1 MKVEKLVV
9 GEMQANCYLVW
20 DEQSKEAVVIDPGG
34 DPDTIIDAIS
44 RNSLKVIH
52 IINTHGHVDHVEAN
66 DLIRQKTGATLL
78 IHSADVSLLQ
88 DLELNLS
95 QALGRGKN
103 FLPPTKA
110 LEDKDKL
117 KLNGFELEV
126 LHTPGHTPG
135 SICLYGDKSLFS
147 GDTLF
152 AGGVG
157 RTDLPGG
164 NFRQLKD
171 SLEHKILK
179 LSDEVVV
186 YPGHGPNTTIGK
198 ERRDNPF
205 LGN

>member
-9 GEMQANCYLVW
+9 GEMQANCYLAW

-34 DPDTIIDAIS
+34 DADTIVDAIS
-44 RNSLKVIH
+44 RNSLQVIH
-52 IINTHGHVDHVEAN
+52 IIDTHAHVDHIEAN
-66 DLIRQKTGATLL
+66 DLIRQKTEASLF

-95 QALGRGKN
+95 QMLGREKN
-103 FLPPTKA
+103 FLPPTGV

-117 KLNGFELEV
+117 KLKGFDLEV

-135 SICLYGDKSLFS
+135 SVCLYGDGRLFS

-164 NFRQLKD
+164 NFRKLKD

-179 LSDEVVV
+179 LSDKVVV

-205 LGN
+205 LAS

>member
-34 DPDTIIDAIS
+34 DPDTIFDVIS
-44 RNSLKVIH
+44 QNSLKVIH
-52 IINTHGHVDHVEAN
+52 IINTHAHVDHVGAN
-66 DLIRQKTGATLL
+66 DLIRQKTQATLF
-78 IHSADVSLLQ
+78 IHSAEVSLLQ

-95 QALGRGKN
+95 HALGREKD
-103 FLPPTKA
+103 FLPPTGV
-110 LEDKDKL
+110 LNDKDKL
-117 KLNGFELEV
+117 KLKGFDLEV

-135 SICLYGDKSLFS
+135 SICLYVDGRLFS

-198 ERRDNPF
+198 EKRDNSF
-205 LGN
+205 LGS

>member
-1 MKVEKLVV
+1 MKVEKLAV

-66 DLIRQKTGATLL
+66 DLIRQKTEASLF

-117 KLNGFELEV
+117 KLNGFDLEV

-135 SICLYGDKSLFS
+135 SICLYGDKRLFS

>member
-103 FLPPTKA
+103 FLPPTKT

-135 SICLYGDKSLFS
+135 SICLYGDKRLFS

>member
-52 IINTHGHVDHVEAN
+52 IINTHGHVDHVETN
-66 DLIRQKTGATLL
+66 DLIRQKTEATLL

-103 FLPPTKA
+103 FLPPTKT

-135 SICLYGDKSLFS
+135 SICLYGDKRLFS

-179 LSDEVVV
+179 LSDGVVV

>member
-34 DPDTIIDAIS
+34 DPDDVLDAVS
-44 RNSLKVIH
+44 RNFLKVVH
-52 IINTHGHVDHVEAN
+52 IINTHAHVDHVGAN
-66 DLIRQKTGATLL
+66 DLIREKTGATLL

-95 QALGRGKN
+95 HALGREKN
-103 FLPPTKA
+103 FLPPKGV
-110 LEDKDKL
+110 LKDKDKL
-117 KLNGFELEV
+117 KLKGFDLEV

-135 SICLYGDKSLFS
+135 SICLYGVGALFS

-171 SLEHKILK
+171 SLEHKVLN
-179 LSDEVVV
+179 LSDDVVV
-186 YPGHGPNTTIGK
+186 YPGHGPHTTIGK

-205 LGN
+205 LGS

>member
-1 MKVEKLVV
+1 MKVEKLAV

-103 FLPPTKA
+103 FL
-110 LEDKDKL
+110 
-117 KLNGFELEV
+117 
-126 LHTPGHTPG
+126 
-135 SICLYGDKSLFS
+135 
-147 GDTLF
+147 
-152 AGGVG
+152 
-157 RTDLPGG
+157 
-164 NFRQLKD
+164 
-171 SLEHKILK
+171 
-179 LSDEVVV
+179 
-186 YPGHGPNTTIGK
+186 
-198 ERRDNPF
+198 
-205 LGN
+205 

>member
-20 DEQSKEAVVIDPGG
+20 DEQSKEAVAIDPGG

-66 DLIRQKTGATLL
+66 DLIRQKTGASLF

-95 QALGRGKN
+95 QALGKGKN

-117 KLNGFELEV
+117 KLNGFDLEV

-135 SICLYGDKSLFS
+135 SICLYGDKRLFS

>member
-1 MKVEKLVV
+1 MKVEKLAV

-103 FLPPTKA
+103 FLPPTKT

-135 SICLYGDKSLFS
+135 SICLYGDKRLFS

-152 AGGVG
+152 ADGVG

>member
-9 GEMQANCYLVW
+9 GEMQANCYLAW

-34 DPDTIIDAIS
+34 DADTIVDAIS

-52 IINTHGHVDHVEAN
+52 IIDTHAHVDHVGAN
-66 DLIRQKTGATLL
+66 DLIRQKTEASLF

-95 QALGRGKN
+95 QMLGREKN
-103 FLPPTKA
+103 FLPPTGV

-117 KLNGFELEV
+117 KLKGFDLEV

-135 SICLYGDKSLFS
+135 SVCLYGDGRLFS

-164 NFRQLKD
+164 NFKQLKD

-179 LSDEVVV
+179 LSDKVVV

-205 LGN
+205 LTS

>member
-9 GEMQANCYLVW
+9 GEMQANCYLAW

-34 DPDTIIDAIS
+34 DADTIVDAIS

-52 IINTHGHVDHVEAN
+52 IIDTHAHVDHVGAN
-66 DLIRQKTGATLL
+66 DLIRQKTEASLF

-95 QALGRGKN
+95 QMLGREKN
-103 FLPPTKA
+103 FLPPTGV

-117 KLNGFELEV
+117 KLKGFDLEV

-135 SICLYGDKSLFS
+135 SVCLYGDGRLFS

-164 NFRQLKD
+164 NFKQLKD

-179 LSDEVVV
+179 LSDKVVV

-205 LGN
+205 LAS

>member
-1 MKVEKLVV
+1 MKIEKIVV
-9 GEMQANCYLVW
+9 GEMQANCYLLW

-34 DPDTIIDAIS
+34 NPGTIVDAIS

-52 IINTHGHVDHVEAN
+52 IVNTHAHVDHVGAN
-66 DLIRQKTGATLL
+66 DLIRQKTQASLF

-95 QALGRGKN
+95 QMLGRKKN
-103 FLPPTKA
+103 FLPPTGVLK
-110 LEDKDKL
+110 DKDKL
-117 KLNGFELEV
+117 KLKGFDLEV

-135 SICLYGDKSLFS
+135 SICLYGDGRLFS

-152 AGGVG
+152 ADGVG

-198 ERRDNPF
+198 ERRGNPF

>member
-44 RNSLKVIH
+44 RNSLKIIH

-66 DLIRQKTGATLL
+66 DLIRQKTEASLF

-117 KLNGFELEV
+117 KLNGFDLEV

-135 SICLYGDKSLFS
+135 SICLYGDKRLFS

>member
-1 MKVEKLVV
+1 M
-9 GEMQANCYLVW
+9 
-20 DEQSKEAVVIDPGG
+20 
-34 DPDTIIDAIS
+34 
-44 RNSLKVIH
+44 
-52 IINTHGHVDHVEAN
+52 
-66 DLIRQKTGATLL
+66 
-78 IHSADVSLLQ
+78 
-88 DLELNLS
+88 S

-117 KLNGFELEV
+117 KLKGLELEV

-135 SICLYGDKSLFS
+135 SICLYGDKRLFS

>member
-9 GEMQANCYLVW
+9 GEMQANCYLAW

-34 DPDTIIDAIS
+34 DADTIFDAIS

-52 IINTHGHVDHVEAN
+52 IIDTHAHVDHVGAN
-66 DLIRQKTGATLL
+66 DLIRQKTEASLF

-95 QALGRGKN
+95 QVLGREKN
-103 FLPPTKA
+103 FLPPTGV

-117 KLNGFELEV
+117 KLKGFDLEV

-135 SICLYGDKSLFS
+135 SVCLYGDGRLFS

-164 NFRQLKD
+164 NFKQLKD

-179 LSDEVVV
+179 LSDKVVV

-205 LGN
+205 LAS